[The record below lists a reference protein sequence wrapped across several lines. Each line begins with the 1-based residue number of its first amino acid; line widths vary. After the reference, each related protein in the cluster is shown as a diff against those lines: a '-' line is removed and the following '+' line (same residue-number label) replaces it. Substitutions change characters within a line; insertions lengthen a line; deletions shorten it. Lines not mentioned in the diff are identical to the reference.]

1 MGETSIYMSRP
12 APDHSK
18 ISVTAKLVAY
28 YRQFSDIPFAK
39 DVARYT
45 GAEKAFQD
53 FIRADGL
60 NPDDLIEYA
69 PILEARYKSIV
80 SLILKSGIG
89 QVLELA
95 SGFSLRGL
103 AMTRDPAI
111 AYVESDLREL
121 TAEKTRLI
129 GEIRSQYRLE
139 NDGNHHIAVANA
151 LHPDELSA
159 AVRPLTPG
167 RKLVI
172 VNEGLIQYFSVS
184 ERETLAGNV
193 RGLLSEF
200 GGGIWITPDFM
211 TKADALNISPERKR
225 FRQALTGV
233 TERSF
238 YDSAFDTD
246 EQMEEFFKEFGFESS
261 LHNQAEEAL
270 YLSSVP
276 ALGLP
281 PDIMERTGA
290 RFKIWVLTGAQDR

>member
-1 MGETSIYMSRP
+1 MSRP

-39 DVARYT
+39 DVALYT

-53 FIRADGL
+53 FIRVDGL

-111 AYVESDLREL
+111 AYVESDLGEL

-129 GEIRSQYRLE
+129 GEIRSRYRLE
-139 NDGNHHIAVANA
+139 NHGNHHIAVANA
-151 LHPDELSA
+151 LHADELSA
-159 AVRPLTPG
+159 AVGPLSRG

-172 VNEGLIQYFSVS
+172 VNEGLIQYFSAS

-193 RGLLSEF
+193 RALLSEF
-200 GGGIWITPDFM
+200 GGGVWITPDFM
-211 TKADALNISPERKR
+211 TKADALNISPQRKR

-238 YDSAFDTD
+238 YDAAFDST
-246 EQMEEFFKEFGFESS
+246 EQMQEFFSDFGFSAS
-261 LHNQAEEAL
+261 VRDQIEETPH
-270 YLSSVP
+270 LSSVGT
-276 ALGLP
+276 LGLSP
-281 PDIMERTGA
+281 GLAERAKSGLN
-290 RFKIWVLTGAQDR
+290 IWVLSAV